1 LVRRLFAQ
9 LAHDRELL
17 FGVIIL
23 GVIVFLALFGRL
35 LWPLD
40 PLRVDILNSL
50 LPPSFEHP
58 MGTDDVGRDVFARFI
73 QGAQVSIGVAIGVT
87 IAGTLIGG
95 TLGLLAGLVGGWFDA
110 VISRV
115 MDAILAFPPL
125 ILAMAV
131 AIGLGAGIVSAAIG
145 VILAA
150 IPWYFRLLRSEVLRL
165 RTLMYV
171 ESAQALGASNFRLI
185 RLHILP
191 QTTSTIFIQ
200 ASSVFSFS
208 ILTLAALGFV
218 GLGIQP
224 PTPEWGTMITEGLAF
239 ALTGQWWLGFFPGLG
254 IFMLAVSANLIA
266 DRLRDIYDPKS
277 GARLSI

>member
-1 LVRRLFAQ
+1 MRRLFAQ

-23 GVIVFLALFGRL
+23 GAIVFLALFGRL

>member
-1 LVRRLFAQ
+1 MRRLIAQ
-9 LAHDRELL
+9 LAHDWELL
-17 FGVIIL
+17 L
-23 GVIVFLALFGRL
+23 GVVLFGLIVFLALFGGW
-35 LWPLD
+35 LWPED

-50 LPPSFEHP
+50 LPPDLAHP
-58 MGTDDVGRDVFARFI
+58 MGTDDVGRDVLARFI
-73 QGAQVSIGVAIGVT
+73 RGAQVSMGVAISVT

-95 TLGLLAGLVGGWFDA
+95 TLGLLAGLIGGWFD
-110 VISRV
+110 VVVSRI

-131 AIGLGAGIVSAAIG
+131 AIGLGPGIVSAGIG

-165 RTLMYV
+165 KTLMYV
-171 ESAQALGASNFRLI
+171 ESAQALGASSFRLI

-200 ASSVFSFS
+200 ASSVFGFS

-224 PTPEWGTMITEGLAF
+224 PAPEWGTMITEGLAY
-239 ALTGQWWLGFFPGLG
+239 ALTGQWWLGLFPGLG
-254 IFMLAVSANLIA
+254 IFILAVSANLIA

>member
-1 LVRRLFAQ
+1 MRRLLAQ

-17 FGVIIL
+17 FGVTIL

-35 LWPLD
+35 LWPVD

-50 LPPSFEHP
+50 LPPSFSHP

-110 VISRV
+110 VVSRV

>member
-1 LVRRLFAQ
+1 MRRLFAQ

-35 LWPLD
+35 LWPHD
-40 PLRVDILNSL
+40 PLRVAILDSL

>member
-1 LVRRLFAQ
+1 VRRLLAQ
-9 LAHDRELL
+9 LANDRELL
-17 FGVIIL
+17 LGVLMFGVI
-23 GVIVFLALFGRL
+23 VVLALFGRL
-35 LWPLD
+35 IWPVD

-50 LPPSFEHP
+50 LPPSFAHP

-73 QGAQVSIGVAIGVT
+73 QGAQVSIGVAVGVT

-110 VISRV
+110 VVSRA

-131 AIGLGAGIVSAAIG
+131 AIGLGPGIVSAAIG

-150 IPWYFRLLRSEVLRL
+150 IPWYYRLLRSEVLRL

-224 PTPEWGTMITEGLAF
+224 PTPEWGTMITEGLAY

-254 IFMLAVSANLIA
+254 IFVLAVSANLIA

>member
-1 LVRRLFAQ
+1 MRRLFAQ

-171 ESAQALGASNFRLI
+171 ESARALGASNFRLI

>member
-1 LVRRLFAQ
+1 MRRLFAQ

-125 ILAMAV
+125 ILALAV